1 MRMIM
6 DFWLLKSSVGRKI
19 IMSVTGVG
27 LAVFL
32 LMHSIMNVVVL
43 FSPAGYNAIC
53 EFLGDSWYAVLAT
66 MGLAG
71 LVVGHFAFA
80 FLLTL
85 QNLLARGS
93 DRYAVTTRPKGVS
106 WASKNMLI
114 LGIVLFG
121 FLVMHLSQ
129 FWIRMQFTEVFLKHS
144 EAYQFAANGALW
156 VHYYFSQTWVSI
168 VYLICFVALWF
179 HLTHGI
185 WSGLHSLGV
194 NNKTWLP
201 RVKLISNALAT
212 LIVLLFSAIPVY
224 YLLGFY
230 IVVPCICEVAC
241 NVVQC
246 ISLPL

>member
-1 MRMIM
+1 
-6 DFWLLKSSVGRKI
+6 
-19 IMSVTGVG
+19 MSVSGVG
-27 LAVFL
+27 LALFL
-32 LMHSIMNVVVL
+32 LMHSVMNVVVL
-43 FSPAGYNAIC
+43 FSPAGYNVIC
-53 EFLGDSWYAVLAT
+53 EFLGDSWYAVIAT

-71 LVVGHFAFA
+71 LVAVHFMFA

-93 DRYAVTTRPKGVS
+93 NRYAVTTRQKGVS

-114 LGIVLFG
+114 LGIIIFG
-121 FLVMHLSQ
+121 FLVMHLAQ
-129 FWIRMQFTEVFLKHS
+129 FWYRMQFTEVFLKGS

-156 VHYYFSQTWVSI
+156 IHYYFSQTWVSI

-179 HLTHGI
+179 HLTHGV
-185 WSGLHSLGV
+185 WSGLHSLGL

-201 RVKLISNALAT
+201 RVKMIANAVAT
-212 LIVLLFSAIPVY
+212 LIVLMFSAIPVY
-224 YLLGFY
+224 FLLGSVFGFS

>member
-1 MRMIM
+1 MLM
-6 DFWLLKSSVGRKI
+6 DIWILKSSVGRKI

-27 LAVFL
+27 LAGFL
-32 LMHSIMNVVVL
+32 LTHSVMNLVVL

-66 MGLAG
+66 IALAG
-71 LVVGHFAFA
+71 MVVGHFAFA

-85 QNLLARGS
+85 QNLLARGNN
-93 DRYAVTTRPKGVS
+93 RYAVTTRQKGVS
-106 WASKNMLI
+106 WASKNMLV
-114 LGIVLFG
+114 LGIIIFG
-121 FLVMHLSQ
+121 FLVMHLAQ
-129 FWIRMQFTEVFLKHS
+129 FWYRMQFTEVFLKHS

-185 WSGLHSLGV
+185 WSGLHSLGL

-201 RVKLISNALAT
+201 RVKMISNAVAT
-212 LIVLLFSAIPVY
+212 LVVLMFSAIPVY

-241 NVVQC
+241 DVVQC